1 VNIDFK
7 LPPKSIFPEKMPR
20 YPNVWFYIPTSL
32 VKDYREAVYVLAR
45 CLEKYV
51 HLVDD
56 FSYHHRLFNLL
67 FDTTEGEGCDL
78 ETRYRGIQPYTDLV
92 NPALSHDHQLHA
104 RYYFS
109 DLVRNGAEKVTLTL
123 DEENWDCYRVALSVH
138 YEPTT
143 ENKNHP
149 YTDSCPFC
157 GNVGEYD
164 IEMDPDDRCRLVHDP
179 LGVELLLNGTI
190 RGQKIYDYRG
200 EEIGLIEDMKKD
212 CDIEISIENPKQED
226 MDTAKIGYVIIK
238 HLYCDIKDF
247 LKE

>member
-1 VNIDFK
+1 
-7 LPPKSIFPEKMPR
+7 MPR
-20 YPNVWFYIPTSL
+20 YPNVWFYIFTSL
-32 VKDYREAVYVLAR
+32 VKDYREAVYLLAR

-67 FDTTEGEGCDL
+67 FDASKGEGCDM

-92 NPALSHDHQLHA
+92 NPVLSHDHQLHA

-109 DLVRNGAEKVTLTL
+109 DLIRNGTEKVTLNMEGK
-123 DEENWDCYRVALSVH
+123 DWDFYRVALSVH

-164 IEMDPDDRCRLVHDP
+164 FGMDPEDRCRLVHDP

-190 RGQKIYDYRG
+190 RGQHLYDWRG
-200 EEIGLIEDMKKD
+200 EKIDLIENMKKD
-212 CDIEISIENPKQED
+212 CDLEISIFAPLRED
-226 MDTAKIGYVIIK
+226 MNTAKIGCVLMRQLHPNIRE
-238 HLYCDIKDF
+238 F
-247 LKE
+247 LKR

>member
-1 VNIDFK
+1 
-7 LPPKSIFPEKMPR
+7 MPR
-20 YPNVWFYIPTSL
+20 YPNVWFYIPISL
-32 VKDYREAVYVLAR
+32 VKDYHEAVYLLAR

-67 FDTTEGEGCDL
+67 FDASKGEGCDM
-78 ETRYRGIQPYTDLV
+78 ETRYKGLQSYTDLA
-92 NPALSHDHQLHA
+92 NPSLSHDHQLHV

-109 DLVRNGAEKVTLTL
+109 DLIRNGTEKVTLNMEGK
-123 DEENWDCYRVALSVH
+123 DWDFYQIALSVH

-149 YTDSCPFC
+149 YTDSCPLC

-164 IEMDPDDRCRLVHDP
+164 FEMDPEDRCRLVHDP
-179 LGVELLLNGTI
+179 LGVELLLKGTI

-212 CDIEISIENPKQED
+212 CDIEMDIDDPKRED
-226 MDTAKIGYVIIK
+226 MDTAQIGYVLLRQI
-238 HLYCDIKDF
+238 HLD
-247 LKE
+247 LKKLLKT